1 MKAVVDIGSN
11 SVRLLVFNDR
21 ADFANGVTATEI
33 TRLGHQLLESGHL
46 SETGINATWQAF
58 DRFANIL
65 KKHDI
70 SQVEAYATE
79 AVRKA
84 TDGEAFAQEVS
95 KRYGWNVRI
104 IDGEEEALI
113 GFLGATSALPEGSY
127 TMIDIGGASTEV
139 IQGTKQLEYRRS
151 FPIGA
156 LRLTDE
162 PQTNLSEIFSDV
174 PPLRGE
180 LIGIG
185 GTITTVLA
193 MTLALQK
200 YERKFIHGKKL
211 TKASLQKWVDIFP
224 NLPPKTRQQLPGLDP
239 KREPIIWAGMKILL
253 YLMERF
259 DQTELI
265 VSDYGNLEGYAM
277 SRGLCDTNTLI

>member
-21 ADFANGVTATEI
+21 SDFVKGVTATEI
-33 TRLGHQLLESGHL
+33 TRLGHKLLESGHL
-46 SETGINATWQAF
+46 SKAGIAATWKAF
-58 DRFANIL
+58 DRFAEML
-65 KKHDI
+65 KDHGI
-70 SQVEAYATE
+70 VQAEAYATE

-84 TDGEAFAQEVS
+84 SDGEAFAREVTQ
-95 KRYGWNVRI
+95 RYGWHVRI

-127 TMIDIGGASTEV
+127 TMLDIGGASTEV
-139 IQGTKQLEYRRS
+139 IQGRTQLEYRHS

-162 PQTNLSEIFSDV
+162 PHTDLSEVFSDL

-193 MTLALQK
+193 MTLALET
-200 YERKFIHGKKL
+200 YERKLIHGKKL
-211 TKASLQKWVDIFP
+211 TKAALQKWVDILP
-224 NLPPKTRQQLPGLDP
+224 NMPQELRLQLPGLDP

-253 YLMERF
+253 YLMDRF

-277 SRGLCDTNTLI
+277 SRGLCDTNTLT

>member
-1 MKAVVDIGSN
+1 MKAVIDIGSN

-21 ADFANGVTATEI
+21 SDFVKGVTATEI
-33 TRLGHQLLESGHL
+33 TRLGHKLLESGHL
-46 SETGINATWQAF
+46 SKAGIAATWKAF
-58 DRFANIL
+58 DLFAEIL
-65 KKHDI
+65 KDHGI
-70 SQVEAYATE
+70 VQVEAYATE

-84 TDGEAFAQEVS
+84 TDGEAFVQEVTQ
-95 KRYGWNVRI
+95 RYGWHVRI

-127 TMIDIGGASTEV
+127 TMLDIGGASTEM
-139 IQGTKQLEYRRS
+139 IQGSAQLEYRHS

-162 PQTNLSEIFSDV
+162 PHTDLSEVFADL

-193 MTLALQK
+193 MTLALET

-211 TKASLQKWVDIFP
+211 TKAALQKWVDIFP
-224 NLPPKTRQQLPGLDP
+224 SMPQALRLQLPGLDP

-253 YLMERF
+253 HLMERF
-259 DQTELI
+259 NQTELI

-277 SRGLCDTNTLI
+277 SRGLCDTNTLT